1 MSDIKTWIE
10 RCEKHPDHQSGMISE
25 GMIRARMC
33 EENERLR
40 ADNERL
46 REALE
51 ITANSARVLA
61 AVPTAEEIDCLRA
74 ANKGLRAEVERHR
87 ADLALEGSRIVL
99 QRGEI
104 EKMRAE
110 NEKMRAERDALR
122 DAAREYLT
130 TLGGAMKAGKFQM
143 SGSAEMAHFV
153 RQAMQVLDSL
163 VFDRE
168 GPRPAGLE
176 RLHEPLKRPS

>member
-1 MSDIKTWIE
+1 MA
-10 RCEKHPDHQSGMISE
+10 
-25 GMIRARMC
+25 IR
-33 EENERLR
+33 N
-40 ADNERL
+40 
-46 REALE
+46 E
-51 ITANSARVLA
+51 ITEEKITELMQAIPR
-61 AVPTAEEIDCLRA
+61 AE
-74 ANKGLRAEVERHR
+74 EVERQR
-87 ADLALEGSRIVL
+87 A
-99 QRGEI
+99 EI
-104 EKMRAE
+104 ERLRAE
-110 NEKMRAERDALR
+110 NEKLREERDALR

-143 SGSAEMAHFV
+143 GGSAEMAHFV